1 MSNKQDLQNLIKALE
16 EEVNV
21 MKMRVERLESFN
33 AMLND
38 ECASLR
44 QQLKYAE
51 QQVYNGTTM

>member
-1 MSNKQDLQNLIKALE
+1 
-16 EEVNV
+16 